1 LVPGLSREVTGMS
14 CKRDSKYRAAG
25 GGKRIFMT
33 WHNSE
38 YRELII
44 NGTNIGKALHSA
56 TLRNYTLRPL
66 SLIYALA
73 FYAKFKIIY

>member
-1 LVPGLSREVTGMS
+1 
-14 CKRDSKYRAAG
+14 
-25 GGKRIFMT
+25 MT